1 MWSAAKDAEC
11 RAQLARL
18 IEMAE
23 VKA

>member
-1 MWSAAKDAEC
+1 MWSAAKDAEV
-11 RAQLARL
+11 RAQLQRL